1 MSRQTTK
8 MRVAAIATMAAMLA
22 AAGGAQAHGQ
32 KATFS
37 DGAQGWVGPAGIGG
51 ATTIDP
57 DVGHPAPA
65 LHTQFEDFGITF
77 TNAKPKWLAS
87 LKQPGAATIG
97 LRTNTYSI
105 WFFSQEVTRD
115 LAVEIRDHHNPP
127 EGFPFVAVWV
137 PIGTLDSSQKGWREM
152 RVKIPDTQ
160 SATLP
165 AGWGGYGAEDPNTG
179 APMLPPGR
187 TFADVLANADE
198 IAFTTLVPGWFFD
211 MAVFDV
217 AVDNIVVRPA
227 RADD

>member
-1 MSRQTTK
+1 
-8 MRVAAIATMAAMLA
+8 MAAVLA
-22 AAGGAQAHGQ
+22 LAGNAQAATDAAREQ

-37 DGAQGWVGPAGIGG
+37 DGALGWTGPSGGGG
-51 ATTIDP
+51 ATFIDP
-57 DVGHPAPA
+57 NVGYPAPA
-65 LHTQFEDFGITF
+65 MHTQFEDFGITF

-87 LKQPGAATIG
+87 LKQPGAASIG

-105 WFFSQEVTRD
+105 FFFSQEVTRD

-127 EGFPFVAVWV
+127 DGYPFVAVWV
-137 PIGTLDSSQKGWREM
+137 PIGTLDSSKTGWREM
-152 RVKIPDTQ
+152 RVRIPDTQ

-165 AGWGGYGAEDPNTG
+165 SGWGGYGAEDPQTG

-217 AVDNIVVRPA
+217 AIDDIYVRPG
-227 RADD
+227 RSAD